1 MKITFKQIIK
11 DYDFIQLNAHVY
23 RADFEDESV
32 ELYKFGSHY
41 AVRVAMC
48 SYDTINIMMCN
59 SVKELYEALSKCVHC

>member
-1 MKITFKQIIK
+1 MKITFKQIIE
-11 DYDFIQLNAHVY
+11 DYDFIQLNEHVY
-23 RADFEDESV
+23 YADFEDESV

-41 AVRVAMC
+41 VVRVAMC